1 MATRTRLAPPAV
13 ALRDAARRWRTQL
26 GEQRRWRSGWRY
38 RAPARCRLGSAAW
51 RGLAAGTRQRGRKR
65 PVPPPRTMSK
75 RLRSS
80 EVCADCSAQGK
91 APPAAGAEAKAPQR
105 PGEPIPL
112 SSDRAAAFPAP
123 PPASG
128 AEGARA
134 GGGREGRAAQ
144 GLRRARSGRGR
155 RVGYPGGGGG
165 APVSG
170 PPPGSGPGCPGRG
183 EGGAAG
189 AVLGGVTTLQRP
201 LIGGEPVLLGLEAFL
216 AVLSLSGFF

>member
-1 MATRTRLAPPAV
+1 
-13 ALRDAARRWRTQL
+13 
-26 GEQRRWRSGWRY
+26 
-38 RAPARCRLGSAAW
+38 
-51 RGLAAGTRQRGRKR
+51 
-65 PVPPPRTMSK
+65 MSK

-123 PPASG
+123 PPPQAL
-128 AEGARA
+128 R
-134 GGGREGRAAQ
+134 GRGQVAAVRG
-144 GLRRARSGRGR
+144 GLRRGSAGPAVAAAAESGT
-155 RVGYPGGGGG
+155 PGGGG

-189 AVLGGVTTLQRP
+189 AVLGGVTTL
-201 LIGGEPVLLGLEAFL
+201 
-216 AVLSLSGFF
+216 